1 METNKLNWEF
11 INQGSFNSFE
21 LSTLPL
27 TLQYGGRKSFKTG
40 AELRQAQ
47 VSYPDTQITLIALV
61 ISELVSLISFE

>member
-27 TLQYGGRKSFKTG
+27 TLQYGGRKSFKTQ
-40 AELRQAQ
+40 AE
-47 VSYPDTQITLIALV
+47 VSYPDHFDCFGNIRVGLLNQ
-61 ISELVSLISFE
+61 F

>member
-47 VSYPDTQITLIALV
+47 VSYPDHFDCFGNIRVGLLNQ
-61 ISELVSLISFE
+61 F